1 MGVTQVA
8 KHFGL
13 PGNWRA
19 SFMFGLVV
27 ILVRIAFH
35 FGDKQPT
42 LVMAVIYACVA
53 GLCLFFFDWVGG
65 FVLAVIGLL
74 IALEFVGILPQHS
87 RQIIGEITFLFGVL
101 FCALSGP
108 SGGIFEPSNFLR
120 RRRRSSDNLG
130 SPTLH

>member
-1 MGVTQVA
+1 MGVTPIA
-8 KHFGL
+8 KQFGL

-65 FVLAVIGLL
+65 FVLAVIGFL
-74 IALEFVGILPQHS
+74 IALEFVGILPKGL
-87 RQIIGEITFLFGVL
+87 RQIIGEIVFLLGVL

-108 SGGIFEPSNFLR
+108 SGGIFKPSDILR
-120 RRRRSSDNLG
+120 RRSGSADNLG
-130 SPTLH
+130 GSTLP

>member
-1 MGVTQVA
+1 MGVTPIA
-8 KHFGL
+8 KKFGL

-65 FVLAVIGLL
+65 FVLAVIGFL
-74 IALEFVGILPQHS
+74 IALEFVGILPNYP
-87 RQIIGEITFLFGVL
+87 RQIIGEITFLLGVL

-108 SGGIFEPSNFLR
+108 SGGIFKPSHFLR
-120 RRRRSSDNLG
+120 RRRRFTDNLG
-130 SPTLH
+130 GSTLH